1 MNTCF
6 WLDQTNA
13 AYAAKNEAESGFF
26 PCCPS
31 PIPTSQCFFF
41 SPARESIMP
50 MLQLTQDEK
59 PIIWQSFKCP
69 RGQALEGLGK
79 RLGMST
85 CGLEV
90 ESRDVVNDPENDE
103 NHEV

>member
-1 MNTCF
+1 MLHMLQKMKPNQVF
-6 WLDQTNA
+6 FHA
-13 AYAAKNEAESGFF
+13 AHHLYQLPNV
-26 PCCPS
+26 
-31 PIPTSQCFFF
+31 FFF

>member
-1 MNTCF
+1 
-6 WLDQTNA
+6 
-13 AYAAKNEAESGFF
+13 
-26 PCCPS
+26 
-31 PIPTSQCFFF
+31 
-41 SPARESIMP
+41 MP

-79 RLGMST
+79 RLEMST

-90 ESRDVVNDPENDE
+90 ESRDVVDDPENDE
-103 NHEV
+103 NHEVMKKPVFCLS